1 MTPDQAPSTPQDR
14 ERATMHR
21 IAFQLVKSSLIDWVN
36 GVRLTPSEADWDQVW
51 VLENF
56 FPSSWFYSILE
67 HLVLNRE
74 DISPEIPSSLVSKP
88 NLVQKFRKIFKLHNQ
103 NLVLS
108 DFSTIATHLSLKKS
122 PFSQKR
128 LFTGEHFLN
137 PNHVHGSKWRQNSA
151 EMTVLKLGRGG
162 GGNFHREKSCSYLIE
177 RGEGLAWK
185 GSRPPWPR
193 ISQLRPRPAPP
204 CTTRCPASRPP
215 WREGARY
222 SHLISPLCSPLSCWG
237 SGLRPS
243 RYGQYLKSILLS
255 FLQPRLTSTAVQT
268 QDN

>member
-14 ERATMHR
+14 ERAIMHR

-151 EMTVLKLGRGG
+151 EMTVIIMGRGG
-162 GGNFHREKSCSYLIE
+162 EIFTVRRVAHTWLRGGKAWLGREVGHHGHEYHSWG
-177 RGEGLAWK
+177 RGQHHHV
-185 GSRPPWPR
+185 PPDVLPHVLLGGREPVTVIWYHHCVLPCHVEAVVCDHPGMAN
-193 ISQLRPRPAPP
+193 ISNLF
-204 CTTRCPASRPP
+204 
-215 WREGARY
+215 
-222 SHLISPLCSPLSCWG
+222 CWAF
-237 SGLRPS
+237 
-243 RYGQYLKSILLS
+243 YN
-255 FLQPRLTSTAVQT
+255 TSTAVQT